1 MEGGKEEKE
10 SKAWTRA
17 TGRVDPNG
25 LSTANGGR
33 DVGGAEGY
41 FQINVRGDAARRD
54 ECTPGIRTA
63 RVWRKG
69 KMRTNVTD
77 TEEAQ
82 KTTVGEVKIRYC
94 RLLFSK

>member
-1 MEGGKEEKE
+1 MTMRKLLFHVNYNLRYTRWRGGEEKE

-41 FQINVRGDAARRD
+41 F
-54 ECTPGIRTA
+54 
-63 RVWRKG
+63 
-69 KMRTNVTD
+69 
-77 TEEAQ
+77 
-82 KTTVGEVKIRYC
+82 
-94 RLLFSK
+94 

>member
-1 MEGGKEEKE
+1 MLFRSQDGGGGKEEKE

-41 FQINVRGDAARRD
+41 F
-54 ECTPGIRTA
+54 
-63 RVWRKG
+63 
-69 KMRTNVTD
+69 
-77 TEEAQ
+77 
-82 KTTVGEVKIRYC
+82 
-94 RLLFSK
+94 